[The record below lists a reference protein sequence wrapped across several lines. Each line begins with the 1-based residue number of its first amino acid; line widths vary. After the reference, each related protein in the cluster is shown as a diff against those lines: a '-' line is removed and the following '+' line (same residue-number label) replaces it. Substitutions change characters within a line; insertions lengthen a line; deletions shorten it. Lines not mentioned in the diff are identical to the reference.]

1 MKKFQCGDLL
11 FVRGKSFISKMV
23 NLFDGEFSHCCI
35 ALSDKVVLEAQ
46 YFTKTRITP
55 IYFDDYEVV
64 NLGLT
69 NEQRDKILKLG
80 VNLVGEYYD
89 YGQILGILLQKLFHL
104 KQRKFNNPNHM
115 ICSELIT
122 YLLLHVGYIQST
134 DEIDKFLEL
143 TPNELYFYLKS
154 NKM

>member
-11 FVRGKSFISKMV
+11 FVRGKSFISKMI
-23 NLFDGEFSHCCI
+23 NLFDGTYSHVCI

-46 YFTKTRITP
+46 YFTKTRIIP

-64 NLGLT
+64 DLGLT

-80 VNLVGEYYD
+80 INLVGKYYD

-143 TPNELYFYLKS
+143 TPNELYSYLKHH
-154 NKM
+154 KM